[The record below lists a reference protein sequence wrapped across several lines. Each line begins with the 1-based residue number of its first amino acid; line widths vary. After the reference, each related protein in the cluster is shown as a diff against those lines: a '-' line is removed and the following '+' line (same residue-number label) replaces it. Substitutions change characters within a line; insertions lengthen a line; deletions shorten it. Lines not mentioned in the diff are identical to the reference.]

1 MQKRHTDREL
11 YFREQI
17 YTTQT
22 YVIPYISRF
31 VAITPQ
37 TRVLEIG
44 CGEGGNLTPF
54 LDKGCECVGVD
65 LMEWKIE
72 LGNKIF
78 SDHPNHEKVK
88 LIYEDIYNLTS
99 QDIGLFDLVF
109 LRDTIEHIPNQR
121 RFMGVLKQFLKP
133 EGRIFFAFP
142 PWPMPFGGHQQTCRT
157 RLASSIP
164 FYHLLPVSLYTG
176 MLKWF
181 GENPRT
187 IEGLKQIK
195 ETGIWIEQFK
205 RYARESGYRV
215 VYETCYFINPNYQ
228 IKFGLKPR
236 KLFLLDKIP
245 YIRDF
250 FTTVYYC
257 MLSVENG

>member
-1 MQKRHTDREL
+1 MQKRHTDRDL
-11 YFREQI
+11 YFKEQI
-17 YTTQT
+17 YTTKK

-31 VAITPQ
+31 VDINSQ

-54 LDKGCECVGVD
+54 LDMGCECVGVD
-65 LMEWKIE
+65 LIEWKIE
-72 LGNKIF
+72 LGNKMF
-78 SDHPNHEKVK
+78 REHPNHEKVR
-88 LIYEDIYNLTS
+88 LIYEDIYNVTT
-99 QDIGLFDLVF
+99 DNIGVFDLVF

-142 PWPMPFGGHQQTCRT
+142 PWPMPFGGHQQTSRT

-164 FYHLLPVSLYTG
+164 FYHLLPMSIYKG
-176 MLKWF
+176 ALKLL
-181 GENPRT
+181 GENERT

-205 RYARESGYRV
+205 RYAHENGYSIDG
-215 VYETCYFINPNYQ
+215 ETFYFINPNYE
-228 IKFGLKPR
+228 IKFRLKPR
-236 KLFLLDKIP
+236 KLFILNKIP

-250 FTTVYYC
+250 FTTAYYC
-257 MLSVENG
+257 MLSVKAG